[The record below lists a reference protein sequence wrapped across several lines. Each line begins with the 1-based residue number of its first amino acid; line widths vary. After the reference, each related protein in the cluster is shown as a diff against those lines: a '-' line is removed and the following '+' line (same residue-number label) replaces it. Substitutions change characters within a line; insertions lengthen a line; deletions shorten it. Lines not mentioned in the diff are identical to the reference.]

1 MFFILGDGK
10 MKRKSMVILA
20 MFVAMMCVSQ
30 ASIITWSDATFT
42 SGASDLIG
50 GTPTVAWNGSGS
62 DVTVNGITF
71 VSYNLGRGYTGD
83 VYGNNSTSGGI
94 ITTGDANFDTLIQS
108 QTWGGGV
115 ETSVA
120 LNGLTSGQSYEVQ
133 VFFNEQRDNDA
144 GRVMTYGDGL
154 GNNVDL
160 VAGITGGQSDDY
172 GQFAIGSFTAGG
184 TSQDLALIT
193 NGFGNAHFNAILV
206 SEVVP
211 EPASML
217 LLGLGGLVLRRRKR

>member
-1 MFFILGDGK
+1 

-30 ASIITWSDATFT
+30 AGVITWSDATAT
-42 SGASDLIG
+42 SGVSDLIG
-50 GTPTVAWNGSGS
+50 GTPTVALNGMNA
-62 DVTVNGITF
+62 DVTVSGITF
-71 VSYNLGRGYTGD
+71 VSYNLGKGYTSN
-83 VYGNNSTSGGI
+83 VYTNGAAGGI
-94 ITTGDANFDTLIQS
+94 MTTTGDANFDTLIRT
-108 QTWGGGV
+108 QTYGGGTS
-115 ETSVA
+115 TSVA
-120 LNGLTSGQSYEVQ
+120 LDGLTSGQSYEVQ
-133 VFFNEQRDNDA
+133 VFWNEQRDGMNGNLDD
-144 GRVMTYGDGL
+144 RVMTYGDGL

-172 GQFAIGSFTAGG
+172 GQFAIGSFVAGG

-206 SEVVP
+206 SEVP
-211 EPASML
+211 EPATML